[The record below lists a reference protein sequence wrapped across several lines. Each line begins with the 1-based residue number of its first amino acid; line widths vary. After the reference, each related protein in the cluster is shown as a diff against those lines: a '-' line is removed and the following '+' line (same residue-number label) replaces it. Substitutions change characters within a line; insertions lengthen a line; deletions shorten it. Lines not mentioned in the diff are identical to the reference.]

1 MLRDLSLTLRQE
13 PESQLPL
20 TRNEECVKITDVLD
34 LSEYLVTF
42 LDLENISFL
51 HRIIP
56 KNIQKCI
63 ARYLLDNSD
72 LIACTVITTG
82 DK

>member
-34 LSEYLVTF
+34 LSEYLLRFHLNKNYVT
-42 LDLENISFL
+42 DVS
-51 HRIIP
+51 
-56 KNIQKCI
+56 
-63 ARYLLDNSD
+63 
-72 LIACTVITTG
+72 
-82 DK
+82 

>member
-34 LSEYLVTF
+34 LSECLIINF
-42 LDLENISFL
+42 DFKLKRNAIL
-51 HRIIP
+51 HLINS
-56 KNIQKCI
+56 KNILKK
-63 ARYLLDNSD
+63 
-72 LIACTVITTG
+72 ITS
-82 DK
+82 

>member
-34 LSEYLVTF
+34 LSECLVI
-42 LDLENISFL
+42 L
-51 HRIIP
+51 
-56 KNIQKCI
+56 
-63 ARYLLDNSD
+63 
-72 LIACTVITTG
+72 
-82 DK
+82 

>member
-34 LSEYLVTF
+34 LSEYSVMNFGFKLK
-42 LDLENISFL
+42 
-51 HRIIP
+51 RKAIIHLINS
-56 KNIQKCI
+56 KNIVK
-63 ARYLLDNSD
+63 
-72 LIACTVITTG
+72 
-82 DK
+82 